1 MNETW
6 IALKELGEN
15 RMAAVGAVIIVF
27 LVFVAFFAPF
37 LAPHNPLEQNL
48 EKRLLAPNSEYPF
61 GTDELGRG
69 IFSRLLYVK
78 NE

>member
-15 RMAAVGAVIIVF
+15 RMAAVGIVIIVI

-37 LAPHNPLEQNL
+37 FSPHDPLEQNL
-48 EKRLLAPNSEYPF
+48 EKRLLASNGEYPF
-61 GTDELGRG
+61 GTDELGRC
-69 IFSRLLYVK
+69 I
-78 NE
+78 